1 MHGKQWKHLAMSKNQ
16 KFLIALFTFFC
27 IASSI
32 VLYLTVFKPGH
43 IGTAHIKYP
52 GMLDKPR
59 PVFSM
64 KDTSD
69 KPHNIQDWDGK
80 VILLNFWATWCPP
93 CRREIPSFINLYEK
107 YHDKGFVIVGV
118 ALDSKQNAIDFV
130 DPMGINYP
138 ILVGEE
144 DGIALT
150 QEYGNDLGILPYT
163 VIIDRKGIIRQTIR
177 HELTQQEVEQ
187 LITPLL

>member
-1 MHGKQWKHLAMSKNQ
+1 MNKKN
-16 KFLIALFTFFC
+16 KILITLFVLVCFATGFG
-27 IASSI
+27 
-32 VLYLTVFKPGH
+32 LYLTVFNPGQP
-43 IGTAHIKYP
+43 GTPRIKNTSMV
-52 GMLDKPR
+52 GKTR

-69 KPHNIQDWDGK
+69 TPHNIKEWDGK
-80 VILLNFWATWCPP
+80 VIMLNFWATWCPP
-93 CRREIPSFINLYEK
+93 CRREIPAFINLYDK
-107 YHDKGFVIVGV
+107 YHGKGLIIVGV

-138 ILVGEE
+138 IVVGEE

-150 QEYGNDLGILPYT
+150 QAYGNDLGILPYT
-163 VIIDRKGIIRQTIR
+163 VIIDRKGVIR
-177 HELTQQEVEQ
+177 HTILHEVSQQEVEQ